1 MYFQTSYNTGSP
13 VDRFQPSSFD
23 VSVSTPSTMATDI
36 TTYQPQYQS
45 TTPMTSPMTPFTDT
59 ASFSGDN
66 QMGDSPF
73 GFDNMANTSQTS
85 SSGSQL
91 QGFGDSPSPIQSIG
105 ETYNIHGTYTYLRD
119 DGKAGDLI
127 SAFRD
132 ENTCTP
138 APTPGSPQD
147 TKFSSTSMFHYGQT
161 YQAFPDEIT
170 FMKQQGSFGVEN
182 PEYYQS
188 KQQPQQQAQQHG
200 SSSSSTGFPSPGP
213 SEYQYPPDQKEAVF
227 QNLSG
232 FQGNQALFGDRAGYQ
247 GYQAGFYDNQRL
259 TETNFNFQLP
269 HAGMFRDGSGVTV
282 HGRGPYQ
289 RRGSVTNPER

>member
-1 MYFQTSYNTGSP
+1 
-13 VDRFQPSSFD
+13 
-23 VSVSTPSTMATDI
+23 
-36 TTYQPQYQS
+36 
-45 TTPMTSPMTPFTDT
+45 MTSFTDT
-59 ASFSGDN
+59 ASFSGDT
-66 QMGDSPF
+66 QIGDSPF
-73 GFDNMANTSQTS
+73 GFDNMASASQTS

-91 QGFGDSPSPIQSIG
+91 QGFGNSPSPIQSIG

-119 DGKAGDLI
+119 DGKTGDLI

-147 TKFSSTSMFHYGQT
+147 TKFSSTSMFHYGQA

-170 FMKQQGSFGVEN
+170 FMKQQGSFAVDN
-182 PEYYQS
+182 PDYYPP
-188 KQQPQQQAQQHG
+188 KQQQQQQVQQQGQQHG
-200 SSSSSTGFPSPGP
+200 SSSSSTGFPSPSP
-213 SEYQYPPDQKEAVF
+213 TEYPYPPDQKDVVF
-227 QNLSG
+227 QNLPG
-232 FQGNQALFGDRAGYQ
+232 FQGNQAAIFGDRAGYQ

-269 HAGMFRDGSGVTV
+269 HAGMFRDGTGVNV

-289 RRGSVTNPER
+289 RRGSLTNPER